1 MKIVRYADATTGEL
15 AYGIVDGETAY
26 AATGDLFD
34 GLAQGAEIGP
44 AADLNITTPLDP
56 GKVVCIGMNYLKH
69 VTEIDPTRAVPTEPV
84 IFMKP
89 TSAIIGPGET
99 IEIVNPQN
107 NTDYEAELVVVIG
120 KTARRV
126 SEADA
131 LDYVLGYTSGN
142 DVSDRVLQAKDGQ
155 WIRAKGFDTYLPL
168 GPSIVTELDPS
179 NTKVES
185 RVNGETRQT
194 DNTDGLI
201 FNVPFLISFLSD
213 VMTLDPGD
221 IIMTGTP
228 FGVGPMKA
236 GDVVEVEVGPIGTLS
251 NPVVN
256 RA

>member
-1 MKIVRYADATTGEL
+1 MKIVRYADATTGDL
-15 AYGIVDGETAY
+15 SYGIVEGETVY
-26 AATGDLFD
+26 AAGGDLF
-34 GLAQGAEIGP
+34 GSLAKGAEVGP
-44 AADLNITTPLDP
+44 LADQKIATPLDP

-69 VTEIDPTRAVPTEPV
+69 VTEIDPTRTVPTEPV

-89 TSAIIGPGET
+89 NSAIIAPGET
-99 IEIVNPQN
+99 IEIANPQN

-126 SEADA
+126 SEAEA

-168 GPSIVTELDPS
+168 GPSIVTDLDPA

-185 RVNGETRQT
+185 RVNGETRQS

-201 FNVPFLISFLSD
+201 FNVPFLISFLSN
-213 VMTLDPGD
+213 VMTLNPGD

-228 FGVGPMKA
+228 FGVGPLKD
-236 GDVVEVEVGPIGTLS
+236 GDVVEVEVGSIGVLS

>member
-1 MKIVRYADATTGEL
+1 MKIVRFADAASGDL
-15 AYGIVDGETAY
+15 AYGIVEGDTVH
-26 AATGDLFD
+26 AASGDLFG
-34 GLAQGAEIGP
+34 GLQQGAAIGP
-44 AADLNITTPLDP
+44 LSDVKVTTPLDP

-69 VTEIDPTRAVPTEPV
+69 VTEIDPTRKVPTEPV

-99 IEIVNPQN
+99 IELVNPQN

-131 LDYVLGYTSGN
+131 LDYVLGYTAGN

-168 GPSIVTELDPS
+168 GPSIVTDLDPA

-185 RVNGETRQT
+185 RVNGETRQS

-201 FNVPFLISFLSD
+201 FNVPFLVSFLSD

-228 FGVGPMKA
+228 FGVGPLKA
-236 GDVVEVEVGPIGTLS
+236 GDVVEVEVGSIGTLA

>member
-1 MKIVRYADATTGEL
+1 MKIVRYADATTGTP
-15 AYGIVDGETAY
+15 AYGIVEGDMVY
-26 AATGDLFD
+26 AAPGDLFG
-34 GLAQGAEIGP
+34 GLTKGDAVGP
-44 AADLNITTPLDP
+44 LADVKVVTPLDP
-56 GKVVCIGMNYLKH
+56 GKVLCIGMNYLKH
-69 VTEIDPTRAVPTEPV
+69 VTEIDPTRKVPTEPV
-84 IFMKP
+84 VFMKP

-99 IEIVNPQN
+99 IEIANPQN
-107 NTDYEAELVVVIG
+107 NTDYEAELVVVVG

-126 SEADA
+126 AEADA

-168 GPSIVTELDPS
+168 GPSIVTDLDPA

-185 RVNGETRQT
+185 RVNGETRQS

-201 FNVPFLISFLSD
+201 FNVPFLVSFLSN

-228 FGVGPMKA
+228 FGVGPLKD
-236 GDVVEVEVGPIGTLS
+236 GDVVEVEVGSIGVLS
-251 NPVVN
+251 NPVAN

>member
-1 MKIVRYADATTGEL
+1 MKFVRYADATTGDL
-15 AYGIVDGETAY
+15 AYGIVDGETVY

-34 GLAQGAEIGP
+34 GLEQGAEIGP
-44 AADLNITTPLDP
+44 LADLKVTTPLDP
-56 GKVVCIGMNYLKH
+56 GKVICIGMNYLKH

-168 GPSIVTELDPS
+168 GPSIVTDLDPS

-228 FGVGPMKA
+228 FGVGPLKD
-236 GDVVEVEVGPIGTLS
+236 GDVVDVEVGSIGTLS